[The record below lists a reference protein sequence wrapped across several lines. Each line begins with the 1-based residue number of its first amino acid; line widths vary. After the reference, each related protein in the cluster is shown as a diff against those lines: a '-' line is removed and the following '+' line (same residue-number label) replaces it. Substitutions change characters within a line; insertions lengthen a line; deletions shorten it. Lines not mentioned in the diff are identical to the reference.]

1 MKIILLDTNVVL
13 DYLLLRS
20 NYEDVVKIIN
30 LAINNEEYECVTSTA
45 ITDIGYIVARE
56 KDDNNTR
63 KFTSADIKRM
73 IKDILQFIDVLPTT
87 DSDINFALDLD
98 WNDFEDAVQYSVAK
112 TNGVDCIVTNN
123 IKDFKKSEIEVLTPK
138 EFLRKY
144 CD

>member
-30 LAINNEEYECVTSTA
+30 LAINNEEYECVTSTS
-45 ITDIGYIVARE
+45 ITDIGYIIGKE
-56 KDDNNTR
+56 KDNNTR
-63 KFTSADIKRM
+63 RFTSADIKRM

-87 DSDINFALDLD
+87 DSDINFALNLD
-98 WNDFEDAVQYSVAK
+98 WNDLEDAVQYSVAK